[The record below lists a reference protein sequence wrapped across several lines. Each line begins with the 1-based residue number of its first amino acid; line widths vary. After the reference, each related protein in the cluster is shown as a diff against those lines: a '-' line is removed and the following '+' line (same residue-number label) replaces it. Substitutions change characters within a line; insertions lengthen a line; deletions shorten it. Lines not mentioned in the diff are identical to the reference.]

1 MNFREA
7 KKEDIESI
15 LEVISHAKEYMK
27 RNNSTQWNENYPNK
41 ETIINDIEKNS
52 KKKVMTYTK
61 PIASDE
67 NEKNEIQKLLCC
79 DFNYNEIYKNIKGKW
94 KTFGNYASIHRCAI
108 HKELRGQ
115 GYGSELFKFAE
126 KLALSKNIR
135 SVRIDTAPENETMK
149 HLFNKNGYEYCGI
162 VFIDGEKIAYEK
174 LLTSNLEYK

>member
-41 ETIINDIEKNS
+41 ETIINDIEKNMGY
-52 KKKVMTYTK
+52 VLIVENLIRGYMVVEF
-61 PIASDE
+61 SD
-67 NEKNEIQKLLCC
+67 
-79 DFNYNEIYKNIKGKW
+79 DEIYKNIKGKW

-135 SVRIDTAPENETMK
+135 SVRVDTAPENETMK
-149 HLFNKNGYEYCGI
+149 HLFNKNGYEYCGT

-174 LLTSNLEYK
+174 LLTSR

>member
-41 ETIINDIEKNS
+41 ETIINDIEKNIGY
-52 KKKVMTYTK
+52 VLIVENLIRGY
-61 PIASDE
+61 IVVDFSD
-67 NEKNEIQKLLCC
+67 
-79 DFNYNEIYKNIKGKW
+79 DEIYKNIKGKW

-135 SVRIDTAPENETMK
+135 SVRVDTAPENETMK

>member
-41 ETIINDIEKNS
+41 ETIINDIEKNIGY
-52 KKKVMTYTK
+52 VLIVENLIRGYMVVEF
-61 PIASDE
+61 SD
-67 NEKNEIQKLLCC
+67 
-79 DFNYNEIYKNIKGKW
+79 DEIYKNIKGKW

-135 SVRIDTAPENETMK
+135 SVRGDTAPENETMK
-149 HLFNKNGYEYCGI
+149 HLFNKNGYEYCGT

>member
-41 ETIINDIEKNS
+41 ETIINDIEKNIGY
-52 KKKVMTYTK
+52 VLIVENLIRGYMVVEF
-61 PIASDE
+61 SD
-67 NEKNEIQKLLCC
+67 
-79 DFNYNEIYKNIKGKW
+79 DEIYKNIKGKW

-135 SVRIDTAPENETMK
+135 SVRVDTAPENETMK
-149 HLFNKNGYEYCGI
+149 HLFNKNGYEYCGT

>member
-41 ETIINDIEKNS
+41 ETIINDIENNIGYVLIVKNLIRGYI
-52 KKKVMTYTK
+52 VVDF
-61 PIASDE
+61 SDDE
-67 NEKNEIQKLLCC
+67 V
-79 DFNYNEIYKNIKGKW
+79 YKNIKGKW

-135 SVRIDTAPENETMK
+135 SVRVDTAPENETMK

-162 VFIDGEKIAYEK
+162 VFIAGEKIAYEK

>member
-41 ETIINDIEKNS
+41 ETIINDIENNIGYVLIVKNLIRGYI
-52 KKKVMTYTK
+52 VVDF
-61 PIASDE
+61 SDDE
-67 NEKNEIQKLLCC
+67 V
-79 DFNYNEIYKNIKGKW
+79 YKNIKGKW
-94 KTFGNYASIHRCAI
+94 KIFGNYASIHRCAI

-135 SVRIDTAPENETMK
+135 SVRVDTAPENETMK

>member
-27 RNNSTQWNENYPNK
+27 KNNSTQWNENYPNK
-41 ETIINDIEKNS
+41 ETIINDIENS
-52 KKKVMTYTK
+52 IGYVLIVENLIRGY
-61 PIASDE
+61 IVVDFSDDE
-67 NEKNEIQKLLCC
+67 V
-79 DFNYNEIYKNIKGKW
+79 YKNIKGKW
-94 KTFGNYASIHRCAI
+94 KIFGNYASIHRCAI

>member
-41 ETIINDIEKNS
+41 ETIINDIENNIGY
-52 KKKVMTYTK
+52 VLIVNNLIRGY
-61 PIASDE
+61 IVVDFSDDE
-67 NEKNEIQKLLCC
+67 V
-79 DFNYNEIYKNIKGKW
+79 YKNIKGKW

-135 SVRIDTAPENETMK
+135 SVRVDTAPENETMK

>member
-27 RNNSTQWNENYPNK
+27 KNNSTQWNENYPNK
-41 ETIINDIEKNS
+41 ETIINDIENS
-52 KKKVMTYTK
+52 IGYVLIVENLIRGYMVVDF
-61 PIASDE
+61 SD
-67 NEKNEIQKLLCC
+67 
-79 DFNYNEIYKNIKGKW
+79 DEIYKNIKGKW

-149 HLFNKNGYEYCGI
+149 HLFNKNGYEYCGT

>member
-27 RNNSTQWNENYPNK
+27 KNNSTQWNENYPNK
-41 ETIINDIEKNS
+41 ETIINDIENS
-52 KKKVMTYTK
+52 IGYVLIVENLIRGYMVVDF
-61 PIASDE
+61 SDDE
-67 NEKNEIQKLLCC
+67 V
-79 DFNYNEIYKNIKGKW
+79 YKNIKGKW

-135 SVRIDTAPENETMK
+135 SVRVDTAPENETMK
-149 HLFNKNGYEYCGI
+149 HLFNKNGYEYCGT

>member
-7 KKEDIESI
+7 KKEDIKSI

-41 ETIINDIEKNS
+41 ETIINDIEKNIGY
-52 KKKVMTYTK
+52 VLIVENLIRGY
-61 PIASDE
+61 IVVDFSD
-67 NEKNEIQKLLCC
+67 
-79 DFNYNEIYKNIKGKW
+79 DEIYKNIKGKW

>member
-41 ETIINDIEKNS
+41 ETIINDIEKNIGY
-52 KKKVMTYTK
+52 VLIVENLIRGYMVVDF
-61 PIASDE
+61 SD
-67 NEKNEIQKLLCC
+67 
-79 DFNYNEIYKNIKGKW
+79 DEIYKNIKGKW

-135 SVRIDTAPENETMK
+135 SVRVDTAPENETMK

>member
-7 KKEDIESI
+7 KKEDIENI

-27 RNNSTQWNENYPNK
+27 KNNSTQWNENYPNK
-41 ETIINDIEKNS
+41 ETIINDIENS
-52 KKKVMTYTK
+52 IGYVLIVENLIRGYMVVDF
-61 PIASDE
+61 SDDE
-67 NEKNEIQKLLCC
+67 V
-79 DFNYNEIYKNIKGKW
+79 YKNIKGKW

-135 SVRIDTAPENETMK
+135 SVRVDTAPENETMK
-149 HLFNKNGYEYCGI
+149 HLFNKNGYEYCGT

>member
-41 ETIINDIEKNS
+41 ETIINDIEKNIGY
-52 KKKVMTYTK
+52 VLIVENLIRGYMVVEF
-61 PIASDE
+61 SD
-67 NEKNEIQKLLCC
+67 
-79 DFNYNEIYKNIKGKW
+79 DEIYKNIKGKW

-135 SVRIDTAPENETMK
+135 SVRVDTAPENETMK

>member
-7 KKEDIESI
+7 KKEDIENI

-27 RNNSTQWNENYPNK
+27 KNNSTQWNENYPNK
-41 ETIINDIEKNS
+41 ETIINDIENS
-52 KKKVMTYTK
+52 IGYVLIVENLIRGYMVVDF
-61 PIASDE
+61 SD
-67 NEKNEIQKLLCC
+67 
-79 DFNYNEIYKNIKGKW
+79 DEIYKNIKGKW

-135 SVRIDTAPENETMK
+135 SVRVDTAPENETMK
-149 HLFNKNGYEYCGI
+149 YLFNKNGYEYCGT

>member
-27 RNNSTQWNENYPNK
+27 RNNSTQLNENYPNK
-41 ETIINDIEKNS
+41 ETIINDIEKNIGY
-52 KKKVMTYTK
+52 VLIVENLIRGY
-61 PIASDE
+61 IVVDFSD
-67 NEKNEIQKLLCC
+67 
-79 DFNYNEIYKNIKGKW
+79 DEIYKNIKGKW

>member
-41 ETIINDIEKNS
+41 ETIINDTENNIGYVLIVKNLIRGYI
-52 KKKVMTYTK
+52 VVDF
-61 PIASDE
+61 SDDE
-67 NEKNEIQKLLCC
+67 V
-79 DFNYNEIYKNIKGKW
+79 YKNIKGKW

-135 SVRIDTAPENETMK
+135 SVRVDTAPENETMK

>member
-41 ETIINDIEKNS
+41 ETIINDIEKNIGY
-52 KKKVMTYTK
+52 VLIVENLIRGY
-61 PIASDE
+61 IVVDFSD
-67 NEKNEIQKLLCC
+67 
-79 DFNYNEIYKNIKGKW
+79 DEIYKNIKGKW
-94 KTFGNYASIHRCAI
+94 KNFGNYASIHRCAI

>member
-41 ETIINDIEKNS
+41 ETIINDIENNIGY
-52 KKKVMTYTK
+52 VLIVENLIRGYMVVEF
-61 PIASDE
+61 SD
-67 NEKNEIQKLLCC
+67 
-79 DFNYNEIYKNIKGKW
+79 DEIYKNIKGKW

-135 SVRIDTAPENETMK
+135 SVRVDTAPENETMK
-149 HLFNKNGYEYCGI
+149 HLFNKNGYEYCGT

>member
-7 KKEDIESI
+7 KKEDIENI

-27 RNNSTQWNENYPNK
+27 KNNSTQWNENYPNK
-41 ETIINDIEKNS
+41 ETIINDIENS
-52 KKKVMTYTK
+52 IGYVLIVENLIRGY
-61 PIASDE
+61 IVVDFSDDE
-67 NEKNEIQKLLCC
+67 V
-79 DFNYNEIYKNIKGKW
+79 YKNIKGKW

-135 SVRIDTAPENETMK
+135 SVRVDTAPENETMK
-149 HLFNKNGYEYCGI
+149 HLFNKNGYEYCGT

>member
-41 ETIINDIEKNS
+41 ETIINDIEKNIGY
-52 KKKVMTYTK
+52 VLIVENLIRGY
-61 PIASDE
+61 IVVDFSD
-67 NEKNEIQKLLCC
+67 
-79 DFNYNEIYKNIKGKW
+79 DEIYKNIKGKW

>member
-27 RNNSTQWNENYPNK
+27 KNNSTQWNENYPNK
-41 ETIINDIEKNS
+41 ETIINDIENNIGYVLIVKNLIRGYI
-52 KKKVMTYTK
+52 VVDF
-61 PIASDE
+61 SDDE
-67 NEKNEIQKLLCC
+67 V
-79 DFNYNEIYKNIKGKW
+79 YKNIKGKW

-135 SVRIDTAPENETMK
+135 SVRVDTAPENETMK
-149 HLFNKNGYEYCGI
+149 HLFNKNGYEYCGT

>member
-41 ETIINDIEKNS
+41 ETIINDIENNIGYVLIVKNLIRGYI
-52 KKKVMTYTK
+52 VVDF
-61 PIASDE
+61 SDDE
-67 NEKNEIQKLLCC
+67 V
-79 DFNYNEIYKNIKGKW
+79 YKNIKGKW

-135 SVRIDTAPENETMK
+135 SVRVDTAPENEIMK

>member
-41 ETIINDIEKNS
+41 ETIINDIENNIGYVLIVKNLIRGYI
-52 KKKVMTYTK
+52 VVDF
-61 PIASDE
+61 SDDE
-67 NEKNEIQKLLCC
+67 V
-79 DFNYNEIYKNIKGKW
+79 YKNIKGKW
-94 KTFGNYASIHRCAI
+94 KIFGNYASIHRCAI

>member
-41 ETIINDIEKNS
+41 ETIINDIEKNIGY
-52 KKKVMTYTK
+52 VLIVENLIRGY
-61 PIASDE
+61 IVVDFSDDE
-67 NEKNEIQKLLCC
+67 V
-79 DFNYNEIYKNIKGKW
+79 YKNIKGKW

-135 SVRIDTAPENETMK
+135 SVRVDTAPENETMK

-162 VFIDGEKIAYEK
+162 IFIDGEKIAYEK

>member
-15 LEVISHAKEYMK
+15 LEVISHAKEHMK

-41 ETIINDIEKNS
+41 ETIINDIENNIGYVLIVKNLIRGYI
-52 KKKVMTYTK
+52 VVDF
-61 PIASDE
+61 SDDE
-67 NEKNEIQKLLCC
+67 V
-79 DFNYNEIYKNIKGKW
+79 YKNIKGKW

-135 SVRIDTAPENETMK
+135 SVRVDTAPENETMK

>member
-27 RNNSTQWNENYPNK
+27 KNNSTQWNENYPNK
-41 ETIINDIEKNS
+41 ETIINDIENS
-52 KKKVMTYTK
+52 IGYVLIVENLIRGYMVVDF
-61 PIASDE
+61 SD
-67 NEKNEIQKLLCC
+67 
-79 DFNYNEIYKNIKGKW
+79 DEIYKNIKGKW

-135 SVRIDTAPENETMK
+135 SVRVDTAPENETMK
-149 HLFNKNGYEYCGI
+149 HLFNKNGYEYCGT

-174 LLTSNLEYK
+174 LLTSR

>member
-41 ETIINDIEKNS
+41 ETIINDIENNIGYVLIVKNLIRGYI
-52 KKKVMTYTK
+52 VVDF
-61 PIASDE
+61 SD
-67 NEKNEIQKLLCC
+67 
-79 DFNYNEIYKNIKGKW
+79 DEIYKNIKGKW
-94 KTFGNYASIHRCAI
+94 KTSDSYASIHRCAI
-108 HKELRGQ
+108 HKELRGR

-135 SVRIDTAPENETMK
+135 SVRVDTAPENETMK
-149 HLFNKNGYEYCGI
+149 YLFNKNGYEYCGT

>member
-27 RNNSTQWNENYPNK
+27 KNNSTQWNENYPNK
-41 ETIINDIEKNS
+41 ETIINDIENS
-52 KKKVMTYTK
+52 IGYVLIVENLIRGYMVVDF
-61 PIASDE
+61 SD
-67 NEKNEIQKLLCC
+67 
-79 DFNYNEIYKNIKGKW
+79 DEIYKNIKGKW

-135 SVRIDTAPENETMK
+135 SVRVDTAPENETMK
-149 HLFNKNGYEYCGI
+149 HLFNKNGYEYCGT

>member
-41 ETIINDIEKNS
+41 ETIINDIEKNIGY
-52 KKKVMTYTK
+52 VLIVENLIRGY
-61 PIASDE
+61 IVVDFSD
-67 NEKNEIQKLLCC
+67 
-79 DFNYNEIYKNIKGKW
+79 DEIYKNIKGKW

-149 HLFNKNGYEYCGI
+149 HLFNKNGYEYCGF

>member
-41 ETIINDIEKNS
+41 ETIINDIENS
-52 KKKVMTYTK
+52 IGYVLIVENLIRGYMVVDF
-61 PIASDE
+61 SD
-67 NEKNEIQKLLCC
+67 
-79 DFNYNEIYKNIKGKW
+79 DEIYKNIKGKW

-108 HKELRGQ
+108 HKKLRGQ

-135 SVRIDTAPENETMK
+135 SVRVDTAPENETMK

>member
-7 KKEDIESI
+7 KKEDIENI

-41 ETIINDIEKNS
+41 ETIINDIEKNIGYVLIV
-52 KKKVMTYTK
+52 KNLIRGYIVVDF
-61 PIASDE
+61 SD
-67 NEKNEIQKLLCC
+67 
-79 DFNYNEIYKNIKGKW
+79 DEIYKNIKGKW
-94 KTFGNYASIHRCAI
+94 KTFGNYVSIHRCAI

-135 SVRIDTAPENETMK
+135 SVRVDTAPENETMK
-149 HLFNKNGYEYCGI
+149 HLFNKNGYEYCGT
-162 VFIDGEKIAYEK
+162 VFIDGEKVAYEK
-174 LLTSNLEYK
+174 LLVSNLEYK

>member
-41 ETIINDIEKNS
+41 ETIINDIEKNIGY
-52 KKKVMTYTK
+52 VLIVENLIRGYMVVEF
-61 PIASDE
+61 SD
-67 NEKNEIQKLLCC
+67 
-79 DFNYNEIYKNIKGKW
+79 DEIYKNIKGKW

>member
-41 ETIINDIEKNS
+41 ETIINDIEKNIGYVLIVENLI
-52 KKKVMTYTK
+52 KGYIVVDF
-61 PIASDE
+61 SD
-67 NEKNEIQKLLCC
+67 
-79 DFNYNEIYKNIKGKW
+79 DEIYKNIKGKW

-135 SVRIDTAPENETMK
+135 SVRVDTAPENETMK

>member
-41 ETIINDIEKNS
+41 ETIINDIEKNIGY
-52 KKKVMTYTK
+52 VLIVENLIRGYMVVDF
-61 PIASDE
+61 SDDE
-67 NEKNEIQKLLCC
+67 V
-79 DFNYNEIYKNIKGKW
+79 YKNIKGKW

-135 SVRIDTAPENETMK
+135 SVRVDTAPENETMK
-149 HLFNKNGYEYCGI
+149 HLFNKNGYEYCGT

-174 LLTSNLEYK
+174 LLTSR

>member
-41 ETIINDIEKNS
+41 ETIINDIEKNIGY
-52 KKKVMTYTK
+52 VLIVENLIRGY
-61 PIASDE
+61 IVVDFSD
-67 NEKNEIQKLLCC
+67 
-79 DFNYNEIYKNIKGKW
+79 DEIYKNIKGKW

-135 SVRIDTAPENETMK
+135 SVRVDTAPENETMK
-149 HLFNKNGYEYCGI
+149 HLFNKNGYEYCGT

>member
-41 ETIINDIEKNS
+41 ETIINDIENNIGY
-52 KKKVMTYTK
+52 VLIVENLIRGY
-61 PIASDE
+61 IVVDFSD
-67 NEKNEIQKLLCC
+67 
-79 DFNYNEIYKNIKGKW
+79 DEIYKNIKGKW

-135 SVRIDTAPENETMK
+135 SVRVDTAPENETMK

>member
-41 ETIINDIEKNS
+41 ETIINDIENNIGYVLIVKNLIRGYI
-52 KKKVMTYTK
+52 VVDF
-61 PIASDE
+61 SDDE
-67 NEKNEIQKLLCC
+67 V
-79 DFNYNEIYKNIKGKW
+79 YKNIKGKW

-108 HKELRGQ
+108 HKELRGK

-135 SVRIDTAPENETMK
+135 SVRVDTAPENETMK

>member
-41 ETIINDIEKNS
+41 ETIINDIENNIGYVLIVKNLIRGYI
-52 KKKVMTYTK
+52 VVDF
-61 PIASDE
+61 SDDE
-67 NEKNEIQKLLCC
+67 V
-79 DFNYNEIYKNIKGKW
+79 YKNIKGKW

-108 HKELRGQ
+108 HKELRGR

-135 SVRIDTAPENETMK
+135 SVRVDTAPENETMK